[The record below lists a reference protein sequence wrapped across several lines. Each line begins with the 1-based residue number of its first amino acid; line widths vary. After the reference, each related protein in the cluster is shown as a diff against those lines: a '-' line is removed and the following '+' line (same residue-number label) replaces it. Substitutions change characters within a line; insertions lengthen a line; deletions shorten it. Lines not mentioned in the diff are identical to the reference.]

1 MKKDKT
7 DKQLLVKGLQKMGIS
22 LVFMFMGPSTIYLA
36 LSNKEKPL
44 YLLLLI
50 LGIFGCGA
58 AIYFAFKGLNTI
70 MDSLFN
76 KNSTN

>member
-7 DKQLLVKGLQKMGIS
+7 DKQLLVKGLQRMAIS
-22 LVFMFMGPSTIYLA
+22 LVLMFIGPSIIYLA